1 MPPRAAA
8 QGVIVALRLWNEG
21 GAETRNG
28 AIEAFLHEKCPGEWP
43 EPRGGSFRLR
53 DNLYLE
59 RAKKFDWPDL
69 NAQERGTQF
78 CYGLRDQLG
87 VLADG
92 TAVPCC
98 LDHEGD
104 IALGNLFTQPLAEI
118 LQANVRALREG
129 LFAPL
134 SERGVC
140 RRCGFAARTDRR
152 SMNEQERLNA
162 PLTAPLLTWY
172 DIHKRVL
179 PWRGIRD
186 PYRIWVSEI
195 MLQQT
200 RVQAVLEYYAA
211 LWQSCPTCTRS
222 RQWARSGFSSSGRVW
237 LLLPRTEPAPC
248 GAGSRK
254 RLRREFP
261 PHARG
266 LLRLPGVG
274 DYTAS
279 AIASIAFGEPEPAV
293 DGNLLRVAARVGGIA
308 EDIMDARVRKRF
320 RAMLTESIDCER
332 PGEWN
337 QAMMDLGATV
347 CLPNGAPLCEKCPAR
362 AFCAAYQT

>member
-1 MPPRAAA
+1 MSVSLHSFEGNDGTPERERQYLEGVWSFAARAAA

-118 LQANVRALREG
+118 LQSERACALREG
-129 LFAPL
+129 FSRRRP
-134 SERGVC
+134 SEKLC
-140 RRCGFAARTDRR
+140 RRCGFAAR
-152 SMNEQERLNA
+152 
-162 PLTAPLLTWY
+162 
-172 DIHKRVL
+172 
-179 PWRGIRD
+179 
-186 PYRIWVSEI
+186 
-195 MLQQT
+195 
-200 RVQAVLEYYAA
+200 
-211 LWQSCPTCTRS
+211 
-222 RQWARSGFSSSGRVW
+222 F
-237 LLLPRTEPAPC
+237 
-248 GAGSRK
+248 
-254 RLRREFP
+254 
-261 PHARG
+261 
-266 LLRLPGVG
+266 
-274 DYTAS
+274 
-279 AIASIAFGEPEPAV
+279 
-293 DGNLLRVAARVGGIA
+293 
-308 EDIMDARVRKRF
+308 
-320 RAMLTESIDCER
+320 
-332 PGEWN
+332 
-337 QAMMDLGATV
+337 
-347 CLPNGAPLCEKCPAR
+347 
-362 AFCAAYQT
+362 